1 MQAKKGFKNMKIIA
15 TSDELKDLRNLFI
28 QGFTSLDDKDRT
40 ELEDKI
46 KDLESDPRLSTGFD
60 DFIEGFKEDVTC
72 DLKKELE
79 ILKTDYASLLTDKE
93 EFKKNVDYWKSEHG
107 DKVLEIEKLDSRI
120 SDLIDCKY
128 ELETKIKELEK
139 TLTYWHSQSKELALA
154 KNPNQELINS
164 NQILKKAVDNLME
177 VIDLKEI
184 DIKNLV
190 KNNQELKTELFQ
202 SKKELE
208 YLKTNT
214 KDIFTMPKDNSIKE
228 MFTGVATPG
237 GEMYYKYKLDNND
250 LSSENSIGTIY
261 GNPLNLEL
269 QRECIQLKE
278 KNKELVAEYE
288 SLEQKK
294 INLEV
299 ENENLNSEL
308 NDIKQVLK
316 QSNTELKDE
325 LNLKNEVL
333 ELQAK
338 VFKLQETNNKL
349 NQDNQRL
356 DNENNNLGT
365 KLIQLNSD
373 NSILKEMIETLQQTN
388 NKLSKEIE
396 SLNLENSKV
405 YHRNKEL
412 EEASKKFID
421 LNTKLNFDVKNLSEY
436 KTIKDKEFDN
446 LSKSFDELWNDRDE
460 LRKAGSRMKKELEI
474 AYSLAELRLKEI
486 NGLINN
492 KVEIIRVLDKYAG
505 DTQPGTKYI
514 NINVLKDIKQYL

>member
-1 MQAKKGFKNMKIIA
+1 MKIIA

-46 KDLESDPRLSTGFD
+46 KDLENTIDYKNTFIDSLNDDKSIMLKTQVDLNNTNKNLKNQLNLQYKKESD
-60 DFIEGFKEDVTC
+60 IN
-72 DLKKELE
+72 KELE
-79 ILKTDYASLLTDKE
+79 ILKADYASLKTD
-93 EFKKNVDYWKSEHG
+93 
-107 DKVLEIEKLDSRI
+107 
-120 SDLIDCKY
+120 
-128 ELETKIKELEK
+128 
-139 TLTYWHSQSKELALA
+139 
-154 KNPNQELINS
+154 NQEL
-164 NQILKKAVDNLME
+164 KKANQAYLSYQFKLEEKIKSIQDKTPWALE
-177 VIDLKEI
+177 KE
-184 DIKNLV
+184 
-190 KNNQELKTELFQ
+190 NQELKT
-202 SKKELE
+202 KLE
-208 YLKTNT
+208 QAEKSSYIQGTT

-316 QSNTELKDE
+316 QSNVKLKDE
-325 LNLKNEVL
+325 LNFKNEVISLQSNLIEAKQLL
-333 ELQAK
+333 EDSLSTIESLEATIGFLEADK
-338 VFKLQETNNKL
+338 TRLKEANNKMF
-349 NQDNQRL
+349 QS
-356 DNENNNLGT
+356 NE
-365 KLIQLNSD
+365 
-373 NSILKEMIETLQQTN
+373 
-388 NKLSKEIE
+388 KLSKEIE